1 MDFSF
6 EDKLCKHFAALRQ
19 CFEVFASFNIDQC
32 LLSKTDKISV
42 SLFYDEKLNVEK
54 EKKQL
59 YQFARKC
66 KLSEHSWQVPCE
78 ITT

>member
-6 EDKLCKHFAALRQ
+6 EDKFCKHFATLRQ

-32 LLSKTDKISV
+32 LLSKTDKIFV